1 MKRCLFLS
9 LFLCFLGSACC
20 IAGNLSKEALKSH
33 KKVCKQLK
41 KDGWTTYDKVLPLE
55 DAMMQYYLLME
66 AGADS
71 LQQVIGMGRD
81 MNPNTAY
88 KQAKH
93 QASVSRATQK
103 GINIKVFTE
112 TIMSSSAGCS
122 TEVNTFTHVEQ
133 SLRSLTPVVSLCR
146 KMKDGTTEVN
156 LYYLYTGN
164 NE

>member
-1 MKRCLFLS
+1 
-9 LFLCFLGSACC
+9 
-20 IAGNLSKEALKSH
+20 
-33 KKVCKQLK
+33 
-41 KDGWTTYDKVLPLE
+41 
-55 DAMMQYYLLME
+55 MQYYLQME

-81 MNPNTAY
+81 MNPNMAY
-88 KQAKH
+88 SQARH

-112 TIMSSSAGCS
+112 AIMSSSEGCS

-133 SLRSLTPVVSLCR
+133 TIKSLKPVVSLCR

-156 LYYLYTGN
+156 LYYLYTGS

>member
-1 MKRCLFLS
+1 MKRCFLLS
-9 LFLCFLGSACC
+9 MVLCFLGSACC
-20 IAGNLSKEALKSH
+20 MAGNLSKEAIKSH

-41 KDGWTTYDKVLPLE
+41 KDGWTTYDKVLSLE
-55 DAMMQYYLLME
+55 DAMMQYYLQME

-81 MNPNTAY
+81 MNPNMAY
-88 KQAKH
+88 SQARH

-112 TIMSSSAGCS
+112 AIMSSSEGCS

-133 SLRSLTPVVSLCR
+133 TIKSLKPVVSLCR

-156 LYYLYTGN
+156 LYYLYTGS